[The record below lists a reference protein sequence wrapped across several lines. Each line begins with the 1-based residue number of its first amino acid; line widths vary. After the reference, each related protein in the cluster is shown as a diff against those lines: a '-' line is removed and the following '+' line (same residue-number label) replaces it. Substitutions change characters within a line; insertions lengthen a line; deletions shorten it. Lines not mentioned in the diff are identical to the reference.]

1 MSEMERSL
9 EEFVRLV
16 NAEDYLEFF
25 GIAYD
30 PHVVHVNR
38 LHILK
43 KFALH
48 KEEIDRAQRSCEPQA
63 RLPLYQEAMQKAYET
78 FLTSTAPEQRLFKV
92 FQQPSRGLAMA
103 SIREPQGGSCRCSF

>member
-1 MSEMERSL
+1 MEMDMERSV
-9 EEFVRLV
+9 EKFQTLV

-30 PHVVHVNR
+30 PQVVHVNR

-48 KEEIDRAQRSCEPQA
+48 KGEIDRAQGDGEPLTRMA
-63 RLPLYQEAMQKAYET
+63 HYREAMQKAYET

-92 FQQPSRGLAMA
+92 FQRPVPGLVQITM
-103 SIREPQGGSCRCSF
+103 SPGISQE